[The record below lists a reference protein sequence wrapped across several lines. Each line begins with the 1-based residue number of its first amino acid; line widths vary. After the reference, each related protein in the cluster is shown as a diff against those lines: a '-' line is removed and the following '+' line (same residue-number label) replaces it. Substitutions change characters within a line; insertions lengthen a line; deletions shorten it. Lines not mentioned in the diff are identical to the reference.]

1 MLEGDPLSRE
11 KLSPY
16 KRDLNTVK
24 KASQEGA
31 QWQKQRK
38 MQNET
43 KNTTTKVY
51 DYCNVKRT
59 LLERNLSED
68 FR

>member
-1 MLEGDPLSRE
+1 MLGGDPLSRE
-11 KLSPY
+11 KLSPF
-16 KRDLNTVK
+16 KRDLNAVARRAK
-24 KASQEGA
+24 NGRNDKNN
-31 QWQKQRK
+31 RK
-38 MQNET
+38 IQNET

-68 FR
+68 VR